1 MSKYWYAIIA
11 DKEDNDWGNGTFNRK
26 EAIRMLT
33 ELNDGFEYYGD
44 GKRTACI
51 ATINANYDDEGNPT
65 TDGECIRIE
74 TEDDIF

>member
-1 MSKYWYAIIA
+1 MRYWYAILS
-11 DKEDNDWGNGTFNRK
+11 DKEDNDWGTGTFNRT
-26 EAIRMLT
+26 EAIRMLV
-33 ELNDGFEYYGD
+33 ELNDSIEVYGC
-44 GKRTACI
+44 GERCACI